1 MFEDLAKK
9 DGLLVPRFMLFDIVA
24 HPGCDG
30 WPLTAAKRGARL
42 RDLRKALPR
51 NCGVH
56 WVGDLTSL
64 RSFLSTQRLPHE
76 VGKVVCLQDRLLER
90 TRKQMTER
98 VLIPKPYDLV
108 LDKEA
113 DDRADIKPDARSPT
127 P

>member
-1 MFEDLAKK
+1 MAQAKVLSEQEFKRALAVVAKK

-30 WPLTAAKRGARL
+30 WPLTAAKREAML

-76 VGKVVCLQDRLLER
+76 VGRLASPFQVPGPWHRSTLASVER
-90 TRKQMTER
+90 CQGPGT
-98 VLIPKPYDLV
+98 
-108 LDKEA
+108 
-113 DDRADIKPDARSPT
+113 
-127 P
+127 

>member
-30 WPLTAAKRGARL
+30 WPLTAAKRGAML

-76 VGKVVCLQDRLLER
+76 VGRVVCLQDTPLLLQEQLCMANR
-90 TRKQMTER
+90 RHDGLE
-98 VLIPKPYDLV
+98 LLDLLNGDYEV
-108 LDKEA
+108 
-113 DDRADIKPDARSPT
+113 
-127 P
+127 